1 MKKLNNKGFSLIELL
16 VAIVVISLS
25 LIALLNTFVFFLSS
39 RVKYTVA
46 MDSLLAARYLALN
59 LTKLENTL
67 GEKFRKDSKRQQPQ
81 QLNRLAKCLID
92 ASRYCTPKT

>member
-1 MKKLNNKGFSLIELL
+1 
-16 VAIVVISLS
+16 
-25 LIALLNTFVFFLSS
+25 
-39 RVKYTVA
+39 